1 MHPKFDEFFR
11 ILEFSWISEQQTLE
25 NTRKMTQVELI
36 VEVKCSLSE
45 WSHNVL
51 MESQS
56 RSNDKRSQ
64 LLESRFESFEMTL

>member
-45 WSHNVL
+45 
-51 MESQS
+51 
-56 RSNDKRSQ
+56 
-64 LLESRFESFEMTL
+64 